1 MSQGVRLLITA
12 VLLMLNVKYVTAAEP
27 TKIKGFYIGMTRA
40 EVLSLKPADVEFF
53 EEGPE
58 RYTGSMDL
66 NFTAKYSGAPQNI
79 AVFIHR
85 KDHVDSFVLR
95 QTYFDRA
102 LTLKPRE
109 FINEILAH
117 YPFKG
122 VACGAQQSGNRCTGK
137 TPEGDFVQLDW
148 DTQLGA
154 AIRVTKAPETPAEP
168 KPSFD

>member
-1 MSQGVRLLITA
+1 MSQGVRLLISA

-58 RYTGSMDL
+58 RYTGSTDL
-66 NFTAKYSGAPQNI
+66 NFTAKYNGASQNI
-79 AVFIHR
+79 AVFVHR
-85 KDHVDSFVLR
+85 QDQVDSFVLR

-117 YPFKG
+117 YPIKE
-122 VACGAQQSGNRCTGK
+122 VACGAQQFSNRCTGK
-137 TPEGDFVQLDW
+137 TSAGDLVQLDW

-154 AIRVTKAPETPAEP
+154 AIHVRKAPEMPAGP